1 MSGTSILE
9 PGHDYACGTTDWKF
23 QRWDANQA
31 TWARRRMER
40 ALPERLLRE
49 PVQRDFYM
57 LGVKP
62 YSVTEHHGNVI
73 TNAGW
78 QALLA
83 SATTGGTPM
92 FTACKGRLGIGDTA
106 GTPAAVDTDLAAT
119 SGSTHRLFKFMAA
132 APTVGTGHEPDVDVR
147 RHLRRLATST
157 RRGTSSASTSG
168 TTDGTTVAAPL
179 LNHANSAQGT
189 KTSGQVWTA
198 TAVLSFTLWF
208 GLYVRIAH
216 SLFKF
221 VTALTAIAVGSQA
234 A

>member
-1 MSGTSILE
+1 MSDHAAILDRGE
-9 PGHDYACGTTDWKF
+9 TARGTTDWKF
-23 QRWDANQA
+23 ERWDANQA

-92 FTACKGRLGIGDTA
+92 FTASKGRLGVGDTA
-106 GTPAAVDTDLAAT
+106 GTPAAADTDLAAT

-132 APTVGTGHEPDVDVR
+132 APTVGTGTNRTWTFV
-147 RHLRRLATST
+147 ATF
-157 RRGTSSASTSG
+157 GGCDFNQAWNEFGIDSG
-168 TTDGTTVAAPL
+168 TTDGTTVTAPL
-179 LNHANSAQGT
+179 LNHANSTQGT
-189 KTSGQVWTA
+189 KRPARSGLQLRCS
-198 TAVLSFTLWF
+198 LSFHVRR
-208 GLYVRIAH
+208 GLCPYC
-216 SLFKF
+216 L
-221 VTALTAIAVGSQA
+221 A
-234 A
+234 AMAGASHARTGGGDR